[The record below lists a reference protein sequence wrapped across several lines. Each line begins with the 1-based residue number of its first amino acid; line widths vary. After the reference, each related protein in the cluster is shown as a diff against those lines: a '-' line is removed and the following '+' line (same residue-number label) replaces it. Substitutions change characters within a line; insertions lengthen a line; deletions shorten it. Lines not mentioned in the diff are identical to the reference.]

1 MSKDS
6 MTEVDTLQQERR
18 STPEVLQTVASF
30 IKWLAAFIKLTEE
43 EREDVGIYRD
53 LPGGE

>member
-18 STPEVLQTVASF
+18 SIPEVLQTVTNF
-30 IKWLAAFIKLTEE
+30 IKWLAALIKFTEE
-43 EREDVGIYRD
+43 EREVAGIYRD
-53 LPGGE
+53 HPGGE